1 MKREWRKE
9 GRRGGSEQQ
18 PAEAAHLCMHSY
30 ITSAAA
36 LRITPS
42 CLPRFLYH
50 LMLLLPRFPR
60 LPLSRYPSNV
70 LPALPPSLPN
80 AISPASFLPL
90 PRCLS
95 YSRSYPPSFVPLIY
109 QAQEIMRKGEVLI
122 KSGIQ
127 KFSDDLEKVELLRV
141 GREGRREGGKTH
153 VFRRQRNEWLD
164 KVKIT
169 TCL

>member
-1 MKREWRKE
+1 
-9 GRRGGSEQQ
+9 
-18 PAEAAHLCMHSY
+18 
-30 ITSAAA
+30 
-36 LRITPS
+36 
-42 CLPRFLYH
+42 
-50 LMLLLPRFPR
+50 
-60 LPLSRYPSNV
+60 
-70 LPALPPSLPN
+70 
-80 AISPASFLPL
+80 
-90 PRCLS
+90 
-95 YSRSYPPSFVPLIY
+95 
-109 QAQEIMRKGEVLI
+109 MRKGEVLI